1 MKIYATNLLL
11 GLLLLG
17 TSCGLAANEGGGG
30 GEETGVSYLPLEP
43 VTVNLEGKRH
53 YLKVDVQI
61 LMDSKANA
69 EKVKIHVPA
78 IRHMLIMLLS
88 NRNPEQIATIEERET
103 IRKQASESTE
113 KLLEEW
119 NLDRGY
125 EDIFFTDFLI
135 Q

>member
-1 MKIYATNLLL
+1 MYTFARHFLL
-11 GLLLLG
+11 GLLLLVSSG
-17 TSCGLAANEGGGG
+17 HTMANEGGGG

-53 YLKVDVQI
+53 YLKVDVQL

-69 EKVKIHVPA
+69 EKVKIHIPA
-78 IRHMLIMLLS
+78 IRHLLIMLLS
-88 NRNPEQIATIEERET
+88 NRNPDQIATVEERET

-119 NLDRGY
+119 DLDRGY

>member
-1 MKIYATNLLL
+1 MHAFFRGLALSLWLL
-11 GLLLLG
+11 GASG
-17 TSCGLAANEGGGG
+17 GLSANAGGGG

-43 VTVNLEGKRH
+43 ITVNLEERKH

-61 LMDSKANA
+61 LMDSKDNA
-69 EKVKIHVPA
+69 EKVKIHIPA
-78 IRHMLIMLLS
+78 IRHMLIMMLA
-88 NRNPEQIATIEERET
+88 NRKAEEIAAIEERES

-119 NLDRGY
+119 NLDRGF
-125 EDIFFTDFLI
+125 EDVFITDFLI

>member
-1 MKIYATNLLL
+1 MHAFSRNLALSLLLL
-11 GLLLLG
+11 GLSG
-17 TSCGLAANEGGGG
+17 SISANEGGGG

-43 VTVNLEGKRH
+43 ITVNLEGRRH
-53 YLKVDVQI
+53 YLKVDVQV

-69 EKVKIHVPA
+69 EKVKIHIPA
-78 IRHMLIMLLS
+78 IRHMLIMMLS
-88 NRNPEQIATIEERET
+88 NRNAEEIATIEERES

-119 NLDRGY
+119 DLDKGY
-125 EDIFFTDFLI
+125 EDVFFTDFLI